1 MVGISECLAADEGTC
16 TRTLGSAAQKKGDQ
30 TEVTSEIKEYLASR
44 KAGHVSMLKE
54 IEAVTLSVFESSL
67 SFISRP
73 RTPSNLSSFALV
85 TKLISP
91 QKNFMR
97 GRQNRKVDS
106 ALSTVLGHKIINS
119 DNNIYFQN
127 QLKEMESS
135 IQDLEEGL
143 ESLSRHLIKARV
155 SLLNIF

>member
-1 MVGISECLAADEGTC
+1 
-16 TRTLGSAAQKKGDQ
+16 
-30 TEVTSEIKEYLASR
+30 
-44 KAGHVSMLKE
+44 MLKE

-67 SFISRP
+67 SFISGP

-106 ALSTVLGHKIINS
+106 ALSTVLGHKIIKS
-119 DNNIYFQN
+119 DYNIYFQN

-155 SLLNIF
+155 SLNIF

>member
-1 MVGISECLAADEGTC
+1 MWE
-16 TRTLGSAAQKKGDQ
+16 
-30 TEVTSEIKEYLASR
+30 
-44 KAGHVSMLKE
+44 HVSMLKE
-54 IEAVTLSVFESSL
+54 VEAVTLSVFESLL
-67 SFISRP
+67 SFISGP
-73 RTPSNLSSFALV
+73 RTPSNLSRFELV

-97 GRQNRKVDS
+97 RRQNRKVDS
-106 ALSTVLGHKIINS
+106 ALSTVVGYKIIKS
-119 DNNIYFQN
+119 DNIIYFQN

-155 SLLNIF
+155 SLLDIFWN